1 MSVSVGWVLTQPD
14 LAVQLRGGASGIHRE
29 IDLVVTTELENPHPW
44 LSGGEL
50 VLTTGMRLPG
60 DPARRREYLRALNER
75 GVAGVGFGIG
85 LTHDELPADLAT
97 AADEIGIPLFEV
109 PLSTAFAAIVKQVSG
124 RIAELQY
131 DAVLRAS
138 RAQPRMTRALIKS
151 GIQAIVREL
160 AGSLGAT
167 ALVLDPA
174 GAVIGCQPTE
184 LDPETLDRARRT
196 VLADAVGAGVHT
208 DPAGASITYQRIN
221 VGRRHHGDLVVVSD
235 APLGHIDQIL
245 LGHAN
250 SLLALDFEKPARLR
264 AAQHRLNTQALAL
277 LLGATTDLTPA
288 WSQLAQ
294 AADVHGRIRVL
305 IADCD
310 TDAAVEPVQTALAD
324 AIVGA
329 GHPLFLHADKRQLIA
344 VLPAAATTT
353 PPEGQVAAGSAAALT
368 AIARR
373 PTMAASSTTAAR
385 SRAAGDIAPA
395 ENVAAGGPV
404 IAWLGHEIFGSTGK
418 LVRLGLSGAH
428 PVRELA
434 DAVAGARLAASAAER
449 GGVPTEFGS
458 LAGRSLLAVDATRE
472 VLAAMA
478 RGVLAPLA
486 DHDRRH
492 GAELLPSLR
501 AFLEANGHWESAAVA
516 TGIHRHTL
524 RKRVT
529 TAAGLLGADL
539 DNARVRAELLLAL
552 LAYG

>member
-14 LAVQLRGGASGIHRE
+14 LAVRLRGGAGGIHRE
-29 IDLVVTTELENPHPW
+29 IDLVVTTELENPYPW

-50 VLTTGMRLPG
+50 VLTTGMRLPD
-60 DPARRREYLRALNER
+60 DPARRGDYLRGLNDR
-75 GVAGVGFGIG
+75 GVAGVGFGVG
-85 LTHDELPADLAT
+85 LTHDELPADLVI

-184 LDPETLDRARRT
+184 LDPGTLDRARRA

-221 VGRRHHGDLVVVSD
+221 VGRRHHGDLVVVSA

-264 AAQHRLNTQALAL
+264 AVQHRLNTQALSL

-305 IADCD
+305 VADCD
-310 TDAAVEPVQTALAD
+310 TDAAVDPVRTALAA

-329 GHPLFLHADKRQLIA
+329 GHPLFLHADERQLIA
-344 VLPAAATTT
+344 VLPAAPTTT
-353 PPEGQVAAGSAAALT
+353 RSEGSAADGSAANVAATDGSPTAAGSSKADGNSRTVGNIASAEQAAV
-368 AIARR
+368 
-373 PTMAASSTTAAR
+373 
-385 SRAAGDIAPA
+385 GGAPA
-395 ENVAAGGPV
+395 GWLSPEVFGG
-404 IAWLGHEIFGSTGK
+404 TRK
-418 LVRLGLSGAH
+418 LVRLGLSAAH
-428 PVRELA
+428 PVRELT
-434 DAVAGARLAASAAER
+434 DAVTGARLAASAAER
-449 GGVPTEFGS
+449 GGVPMEFGS
-458 LAGRSLLAVDATRE
+458 LAGRSLLAVDATRD

-486 DHDRRH
+486 EHDRTH

-501 AFLEANGHWESAAVA
+501 AFLEANGHWESAAAA

-552 LAYG
+552 LAHG

>member
-14 LAVQLRGGASGIHRE
+14 LAVRLRGGASGIHRE
-29 IDLVVTTELENPHPW
+29 IDLVVTTELENPYPW

-50 VLTTGMRLPG
+50 VLTTGMRLPD
-60 DPARRREYLRALNER
+60 DPVRRRDYLSALNER

-85 LTHDELPADLAT
+85 LTHDELPADLVT
-97 AADEIGIPLFEV
+97 AADDIGIPLFEV
-109 PLSTAFAAIVKQVSG
+109 PLATAFAAIVKQVSG

-174 GAVIGCQPTE
+174 GTVIGCQPAE
-184 LDPETLDRARRT
+184 LDPETLDRARRA

-264 AAQHRLNTQALAL
+264 AVQHRLNTQALSL
-277 LLGATTDLTPA
+277 LLGATADLTPA

-305 IADCD
+305 VADCD
-310 TDAAVEPVQTALAD
+310 TDAAVEPVRTALAD

-329 GHPLFLHADKRQLIA
+329 GHPLFLHSGERQLIA
-344 VLPAAATTT
+344 VLPAASTTT
-353 PPEGQVAAGSAAALT
+353 PPEGLAGDGSAT
-368 AIARR
+368 
-373 PTMAASSTTAAR
+373 AASSTTARAFTAVASSTAAGR

-395 ENVAAGGPV
+395 ENVTGGAV
-404 IAWLGHEIFGSTGK
+404 VAWLSPEIFGSTGK

-428 PVRELA
+428 PVRELE
-434 DAVAGARLAASAAER
+434 DAVTGARLAASAAER
-449 GGVPTEFGS
+449 GGAPMEFGN

-486 DHDRRH
+486 EHDRRH

-501 AFLEANGHWESAAVA
+501 AYLEANGHWESAAAA